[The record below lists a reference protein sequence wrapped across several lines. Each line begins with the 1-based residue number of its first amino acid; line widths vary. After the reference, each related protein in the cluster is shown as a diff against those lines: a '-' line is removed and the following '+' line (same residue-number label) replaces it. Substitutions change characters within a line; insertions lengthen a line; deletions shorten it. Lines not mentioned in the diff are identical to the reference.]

1 MDIGIYGG
9 TFDPVHKGH
18 VRLAET
24 AAQSCGLDKLIILPD
39 RIPPHKQAEGL
50 AEGRDRA
57 EMCRLAFGRLRD
69 AEISEWELAQQGKSY
84 SVLSLRHF
92 KERYPEDRLWFIMG
106 SDMLTSFHTWYRYK
120 EILTLSGLICMSRY
134 KGDDAELE
142 ASADRLRAQG
152 GRIRIVAAEA
162 FEVSSSEIRQRLK
175 NGDDCTGLL
184 DEAVLDYI
192 RAKGLYGTSSDRG
205 SI

>member
-1 MDIGIYGG
+1 
-9 TFDPVHKGH
+9 
-18 VRLAET
+18 
-24 AAQSCGLDKLIILPD
+24 
-39 RIPPHKQAEGL
+39 
-50 AEGRDRA
+50 
-57 EMCRLAFGRLRD
+57 MCRLAFGRLRD

-106 SDMLTSFHTWYRYK
+106 SDMLTSFHTWYRYE

-152 GRIRIVAAEA
+152 GRVRIAAAEA

>member
-1 MDIGIYGG
+1 M
-9 TFDPVHKGH
+9 TNS
-18 VRLAET
+18 T
-24 AAQSCGLDKLIILPD
+24 
-39 RIPPHKQAEGL
+39 
-50 AEGRDRA
+50 
-57 EMCRLAFGRLRD
+57 
-69 AEISEWELAQQGKSY
+69 
-84 SVLSLRHF
+84 
-92 KERYPEDRLWFIMG
+92 G
-106 SDMLTSFHTWYRYK
+106 SDMLTSFHTWYRYE

-152 GRIRIVAAEA
+152 GRVRIAAAEA